1 MIKVQFITEEFD
13 NKSTLTK
20 RARSNPVYFDKYDE
34 TVELLIKVQQQKL
47 AVTLKNCRVLC
58 LIENVEENL

>member
-20 RARSNPVYFDKYDE
+20 RARSNPVYFDEYDE
-34 TVELLIKVQQQKL
+34 TVELIIKTQQQSL
-47 AVTLKNCRVLC
+47 AISLKNHRVLC
-58 LIENVEENL
+58 LIENVEDNI